1 MAAIVTMKDNVRL
14 FIWDKGAEVAAGD
27 KVGNITQLGDVG
39 GETEDIDITT
49 IESPA
54 REYEN
59 GFDDNGTIDITQ
71 NMTSNEYTYMAS
83 RKNNGDD
90 IEWGISAFNKKGM
103 QVLGL
108 HGEGMIKSAKL
119 TGISVGG
126 LLQCSSA
133 LRVNG
138 AIDMG
143 FVDPIG
149 YHVGVQVTQIT
160 VTGMGGVSKI
170 TEKGGMLQCVAAIQ
184 PSNATNTGVTWSL
197 GDKDGDKAKISST
210 GLLTA
215 VADGSVTVKATAKDG
230 SGVSGELSVTIS
242 GQTE

>member
-14 FIWDKGAEVAAGD
+14 FIWDKGGTVTSGD

-39 GETEDIDITT
+39 GETEDIDVTT
-49 IESPA
+49 IESLA

-59 GFDDNGTIDITQ
+59 GFDDNGTVDITQ

-90 IEWGISAFNKKGM
+90 IEWGISAFNKKGV
-103 QVLGL
+103 QVIGL

-126 LLQCSSA
+126 LLQCTSA
-133 LRVNG
+133 IRVNG
-138 AIDMG
+138 AIDMA

-149 YHVGVQVTQIT
+149 YKVGIQVTGIT
-160 VTGMGGVSKI
+160 VSGMGGVNSI
-170 TEKGGMLQCVAAIQ
+170 TDAGGTLQCVAAVE
-184 PSNATNTGVTWSL
+184 PNNATNNGVTWTVDDSSV
-197 GDKDGDKAKISST
+197 ATISST

-215 VADGSVTVKATAKDG
+215 VKDGTVQVTATAKDG
-230 SGVSGELSVTIS
+230 SGVSGTLSVTIS
-242 GQTE
+242 GQ